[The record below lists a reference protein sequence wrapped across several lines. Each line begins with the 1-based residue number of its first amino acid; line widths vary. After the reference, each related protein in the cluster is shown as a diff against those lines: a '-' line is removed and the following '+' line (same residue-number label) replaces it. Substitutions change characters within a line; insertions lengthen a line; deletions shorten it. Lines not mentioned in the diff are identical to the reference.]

1 MGSKAWGPLREVRE
15 GGVLLIRLD
24 QPLLP
29 PTLSQS
35 HALGYCKNPRRR
47 LAFLVA
53 KDLSLCPAG
62 STRLCLE
69 IPCGREL
76 TASKDNPVLS

>member
-29 PTLSQS
+29 LPSVSPMLWGTV
-35 HALGYCKNPRRR
+35 KNPRRR